1 MQKQRVRARAS
12 WKGTEKSQVAPVYQD
27 LQARLA
33 GRFIGYD
40 HMSGLA
46 TVQALILDGAAVA
59 ELPAGVEA
67 EIVLDP
73 TPFYAESGGQVGDIG
88 SIYDESRERKLAEV
102 LSTSA
107 PIKGLHVSR
116 IRTFAPLSV
125 ETPIFAQVDEETRS
139 ATRRN
144 HTATHLLQ
152 AALQQTL
159 GKHVKQAG
167 SVVDPSRLRFD
178 FTHYASLSPDERSEV
193 ERLINTEIVENVPV
207 GLEVMNLDDALQ
219 TGAMALFGEKYGDKV
234 RVVTVPGFSRELC
247 GGTHVSRT
255 GDIGVARIVYEGSIS
270 AGVRRIEIITGPA
283 AVLSRFESEKEE
295 LSAEIEKVREQQRQ
309 LERQVEQLKEK
320 VAVALT
326 AEVEAAAR
334 EINGVHVVATTVDGV
349 DRNQLRNMAD
359 QLRNKWKSAVVVLA
373 TTTESGVALIAAV
386 TKDLTAKVHAGKL
399 VGAVAQAVGGKGG
412 GRPDLA
418 EAGGKD
424 TAALPAALNGVY
436 ATVEKMLG

>member
-1 MQKQRVRARAS
+1 MRR
-12 WKGTEKSQVAPVYQD
+12 
-27 LQARLA
+27 
-33 GRFIGYD
+33 
-40 HMSGLA
+40 
-46 TVQALILDGAAVA
+46 
-59 ELPAGVEA
+59 
-67 EIVLDP
+67 
-73 TPFYAESGGQVGDIG
+73 
-88 SIYDESRERKLAEV
+88 
-102 LSTSA
+102 STNA
-107 PIKGLHVSR
+107 
-116 IRTFAPLSV
+116 
-125 ETPIFAQVDEETRS
+125 TRS

-167 SVVDPSRLRFD
+167 SVVEPARLRFD
-178 FTHYASLSPDERSEV
+178 FTHYASMSADERAEV
-193 ERLINTEIVENVPV
+193 ERLINQEILQNVPV

-255 GDIGVARIVYEGSIS
+255 GDIGVAKIVYEGSIS
-270 AGVRRIEIITGPA
+270 AGVRRIEIITGPD
-283 AVLSRFESEKEE
+283 AVLSRLESEKNE
-295 LSAEIEKVREQQRQ
+295 LTAEVEKVREQQRQ
-309 LERQVEQLKEK
+309 LERQVEHLKEK

-326 AEVEAAAR
+326 AEVEAGAR
-334 EINGVHVVATTVDGV
+334 EIHGVRVVATQVEGV

-373 TTTESGVALIAAV
+373 TSTDSGIALIAAV
-386 TKDLTAKVHAGKL
+386 TKDLTTKVHAGKL
-399 VGAVAQAVGGKGG
+399 VGALAQAVGGKGG

-424 TAALPAALNGVY
+424 VAALPGALDGVY
-436 ATVEKMLG
+436 ASVEKMLG